1 MARGGK
7 QPGAG
12 RPKGSKNPETIEKE
26 RVLRALREKVMKSA
40 DVLYRSQ
47 MTLAVGQT
55 YLYKV
60 LEGEKKPVL
69 VTDQNEIE
77 MFLQNQEKDSLLT
90 DGAYYFLTT
99 KDPDNKAIDSLLDRT
114 FGKAQQNIDHT
125 IDGPSFTPDDIRML
139 LGTLNSE
146 EQEEFYSILDKYVTL
161 AERRRSLGEVSETP
175 TKQPRPNK
183 RKVQRKADNIS
194 EAI

>member
-40 DVLYRSQ
+40 DVLYRAQ
-47 MTLAVGQT
+47 MTLALGQT

-60 LEGEKKPVL
+60 SARDKKAIL
-69 VTDQNEIE
+69 ITDAETIE
-77 MFLQNQEKDSLLT
+77 HFLQTKGEEDSLFEE
-90 DGAYYFLTT
+90 GAYYFLTT
-99 KDPDNKAIDSLLDRT
+99 KEPDNKAIDSLLDRT
-114 FGKAQQNIDHT
+114 FGKATQPISND
-125 IDGPSFTPDDIRML
+125 PENPFTPDDIRTL
-139 LGTLNSE
+139 LGTLNSQ